1 MLLFRFLNSIGKQN
15 ILDFF
20 NENALRVRVE
30 ILEVL
35 VTDVMAIETD
45 FIKIKDEL
53 YDIGKFFYKD
63 VLLMLDNGVGVMR
76 KDGTA
81 SRFNVHALNK
91 FAMENFGWGG
101 KNIVDVYNSKLNE
114 ESKTTPRK
122 TTGSKAAP
130 AASIFELFRWSEAVF
145 RIKHGPLAQSKIVI
159 GDFVKAEIERAYKR
173 KHALSL
179 SARILKRRIISGV
192 EEEETKKVEKQPKK
206 VKSKKSTNKTNKIT
220 KKQLKALQALN
231 NDEQSFLQTLDNVHG
246 DEQSFLQA
254 INDDLSMEF
263 DFDNEPLPPS
273 LLIGNKNM

>member
-1 MLLFRFLNSIGKQN
+1 M
-15 ILDFF
+15 DFF

-101 KNIVDVYNSKLNE
+101 KNIVDVYNSKLSE

-145 RIKHGPLAQSKIVI
+145 RIKHGPLAPSKIVI

-192 EEEETKKVEKQPKK
+192 EEEKTKVEKQPKK
-206 VKSKKSTNKTNKIT
+206 IKTKKTNKIT
-220 KKQLKALQALN
+220 KKQLQE
-231 NDEQSFLQTLDNVHG
+231 DEQSFLQALDNVHE
-246 DEQSFLQA
+246 DESSFLQA

-263 DFDNEPLPPS
+263 DYDNEPLPPS
-273 LLIGNKNM
+273 LLSGNKNI